1 MARKATDTVQINL
14 RLKEAERLR
23 LVAAARRS
31 SAPTFNGFLA
41 GTLMNAL
48 DQGRLLDAAQAV
60 EHVSRGLQPL
70 LSDLHELNVSGDY
83 RRAVGKL
90 LAIIRPLLATNVIA
104 GPTGE
109 AIRATIDEIDVA
121 EHVVSEMELGRQLAT
136 GVCIPPESGHEGTYP
151 PARRRFL

>member
-31 SAPTFNGFLA
+31 SAPTFNRFLA

-60 EHVSRGLQPL
+60 EHVSRALQPL

-90 LAIIRPLLATNVIA
+90 LSLLRPLLATRAIGGA
-104 GPTGE
+104 AGE
-109 AIRATIDEIDVA
+109 AIRATIDEIDIADRVFEIEA
-121 EHVVSEMELGRQLAT
+121 GNRYRRMHT
-136 GVCIPPESGHEGTYP
+136 SGGN
-151 PARRRFL
+151 R